1 MSLTSEFLKSEF
13 TKRKTKNPN
22 FSVRAFARWLELS
35 PAQVSQVMSGK
46 RPLTLKALEKINK
59 KLDISPFEKQTL
71 ENLQKIG
78 KKGFTGQKFVLKK
91 RHFMS
96 LFTNGLVC

>member
-1 MSLTSEFLKSEF
+1 MEPLSL
-13 TKRKTKNPN
+13 
-22 FSVRAFARWLELS
+22 
-35 PAQVSQVMSGK
+35 QDSGK
-46 RPLTLKALEKINK
+46 G
-59 KLDISPFEKQTL
+59 ISP